1 MGYLAIQSWF
11 NKCCLAKRV
20 KPTLN
25 RLLSH
30 VMLTHW
36 SDTRKNGFFFFTF
49 LKNFSKVI
57 LLLDHDLKTLAPF
70 PSCERNKNDISG
82 RI

>member
-1 MGYLAIQSWF
+1 
-11 NKCCLAKRV
+11 
-20 KPTLN
+20 
-25 RLLSH
+25 
-30 VMLTHW
+30 MLTQW
-36 SDTRKNGFFFFTF
+36 SDTRKNGVFFFTF

-82 RI
+82 RIQCFKEKNSQEIIVKTKL